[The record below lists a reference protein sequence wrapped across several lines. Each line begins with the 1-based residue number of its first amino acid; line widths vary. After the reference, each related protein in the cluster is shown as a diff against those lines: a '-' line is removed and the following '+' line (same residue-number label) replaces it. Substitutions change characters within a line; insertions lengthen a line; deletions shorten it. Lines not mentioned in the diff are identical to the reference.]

1 MYPTTFIPDGRGNID
16 EYAFNEQIFDIIEPA
31 LEAEGYTVL
40 EGDSETACLCSPD
53 GTVHFQIKLIHV
65 R

>member
-1 MYPTTFIPDGRGNID
+1 MNPVD
-16 EYAFNEQIFDIIEPA
+16 ENAFNDEVFGVIEPA

-53 GTVHFQIKLIHV
+53 GTVHFQIKLNHV

>member
-1 MYPTTFIPDGRGNID
+1 MNPVD
-16 EYAFNEQIFDIIEPA
+16 EKAFNNEVFGVIEPA